1 MPPTF
6 RIGRITDPC
15 ADAPEP
21 RSRNRV
27 GFAGGFLR
35 QNKFN
40 PAPLDKHAE
49 TPQTARKKD
58 RDHTLDQA
66 LEGTFPA
73 SDPVSVAQPYVKTQN
88 EARAGRQERS
98 AQLADA

>member
-1 MPPTF
+1 M
-6 RIGRITDPC
+6 
-15 ADAPEP
+15 AD
-21 RSRNRV
+21 
-27 GFAGGFLR
+27 
-35 QNKFN
+35 KFN

-73 SDPVSVAQPYVKTQN
+73 SDPVSVAQPTSKPKTKP
-88 EARAGRQERS
+88 EPAGKSGARS
-98 AQLADA
+98 